1 MQPKHLPMYQRMKYE
16 PTRKKVGKSCRLY
29 GKDFRSIAEAA
40 RFYGIS
46 WTWAR
51 EQINNGRN
59 TEAYPER
66 TIHGAKWKAK
76 LEGDTSHG

>member
-1 MQPKHLPMYQRMKYE
+1 MQPKHLPMYQRLKHE
-16 PTRKKVGKSCRLY
+16 PTQKHKGRTCRLY

-40 RFYGIS
+40 RYYGIS

-51 EQINNGRN
+51 EQIDKGHN
-59 TEAYPER
+59 TESYP
-66 TIHGAKWKAK
+66 TKVLHGAKWKAK